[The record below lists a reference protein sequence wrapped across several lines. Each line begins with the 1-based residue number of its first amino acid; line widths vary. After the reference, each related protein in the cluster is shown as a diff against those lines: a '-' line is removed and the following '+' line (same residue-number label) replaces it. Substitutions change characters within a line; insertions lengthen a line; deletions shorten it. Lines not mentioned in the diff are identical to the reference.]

1 MNVFKKLQD
10 ARVKLHNTQ
19 LHKSGKNNFAKFN
32 YFELA
37 DFIPTV
43 TKIFN
48 ELGLCGVVSFTGD
61 TAYLTVY
68 NVDGEKD
75 DFVTFTS
82 PLVMASMDRVQPIQ
96 SLGATHTYLR
106 RYLWLMA
113 MEIVENDVVDAAE
126 PAESP
131 SLKMPF
137 KAAKVE
143 TPKVETP
150 KAAVIPTAKTAID
163 MNDGEWTIKSD
174 NVVANLPAV
183 ILAANTLLD
192 IAKTEDDLLVIFQKN
207 RKVFDEI
214 QAASPK
220 DYEEIINNF
229 AATKEKLKK

>member
-10 ARVKLHNTQ
+10 ARVKLHNTS
-19 LHKSGKNNFAKFN
+19 LNKSGKNNFAKFN

-48 ELGLCGVVSFTGD
+48 DMGLCGIVSFSASD
-61 TAYLTVY
+61 AYLTIY

-126 PAESP
+126 PATP
-131 SLKMPF
+131 TLAPPF
-137 KAAKVE
+137 KPAKAEVK
-143 TPKVETP
+143 PNPIP
-150 KAAVIPTAKTAID
+150 KAKTKVD
-163 MNDGEWTIKSD
+163 MNDGGWTITTED
-174 NVVANLPAV
+174 PENNMPAV
-183 ILAANTLLD
+183 ILAVEALL
-192 IAKTEDDLLVIFQKN
+192 AVSTKEEDLTTIFQKN
-207 RKVFDEI
+207 RSYFDLLK
-214 QAASPK
+214 AKSPDEYATLMGK
-220 DYEEIINNF
+220 FTETKNN
-229 AATKEKLKK
+229 LKG

>member
-48 ELGLCGVVSFTGD
+48 ELGLCGVVSFNSD
-61 TAYLTVY
+61 TAYLTIY

-150 KAAVIPTAKTAID
+150 KASVIPTAKTAID
-163 MNDGEWTIKSD
+163 MNDGEWTIKSE

>member
-48 ELGLCGVVSFTGD
+48 ELGLCGVVSFNSD
-61 TAYLTVY
+61 TAYLTIY

-96 SLGATHTYLR
+96 SLGATHTDLR

-150 KAAVIPTAKTAID
+150 KASIIPTAKTAID

>member
-126 PAESP
+126 PADSP

>member
-10 ARVKLHNTQ
+10 ARVKLHNTP
-19 LHKSGKNNFAKFN
+19 LNKSGKNNFAKFN

-48 ELGLCGVVSFTGD
+48 DMGLCGIVSFSASD
-61 TAYLTVY
+61 AYLTIY

-126 PAESP
+126 PATP
-131 SLKMPF
+131 TLAPPF
-137 KAAKVE
+137 KPAKAAPIPAPKAKVA
-143 TPKVETP
+143 TN
-150 KAAVIPTAKTAID
+150 
-163 MNDGEWTIKSD
+163 MNQDGWTITSD
-174 NVVANLPAV
+174 NVIENLPAIV
-183 ILAANTLLD
+183 LAVEALL
-192 IAKTEDDLLVIFQKN
+192 AVVKTEEDLMTIFQKN
-207 RKVFDEI
+207 KKVFDEI
-214 QAASPK
+214 KAHSEQEFEALMAK
-220 DYEEIINNF
+220 F
-229 AATKEKLKK
+229 TATKEQLK

>member
-1 MNVFKKLQD
+1 
-10 ARVKLHNTQ
+10 
-19 LHKSGKNNFAKFN
+19 
-32 YFELA
+32 
-37 DFIPTV
+37 
-43 TKIFN
+43 
-48 ELGLCGVVSFTGD
+48 
-61 TAYLTVY
+61 
-68 NVDGEKD
+68 
-75 DFVTFTS
+75 
-82 PLVMASMDRVQPIQ
+82 
-96 SLGATHTYLR
+96 
-106 RYLWLMA
+106 MA